1 MNIIRLVL
9 EITKPI
15 KSLDIFSMIKHLEN
29 TRNIKSIQVK
39 SDRVSSESQTLILVL
54 EGENLDY
61 NVIAKTL
68 EEINITVTNVI
79 EIQALVT

>member
-1 MNIIRLVL
+1 
-9 EITKPI
+9 
-15 KSLDIFSMIKHLEN
+15 MIKHLES

-68 EEINITVTNVI
+68 EELNITVTNVI

>member
-9 EITKPI
+9 EIAKPI

-68 EEINITVTNVI
+68 EELNITVTNVI
-79 EIQALVT
+79 EIQALIT

>member
-9 EITKPI
+9 EIAKPI

-68 EEINITVTNVI
+68 EELNITVTNVI